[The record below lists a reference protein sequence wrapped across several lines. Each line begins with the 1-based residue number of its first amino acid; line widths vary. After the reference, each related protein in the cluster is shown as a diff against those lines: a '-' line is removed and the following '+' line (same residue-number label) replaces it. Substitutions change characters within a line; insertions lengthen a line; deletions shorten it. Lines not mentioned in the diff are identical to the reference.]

1 MPAHTPT
8 CSPHQ
13 ASEPTGAA
21 PALPRRSV
29 GRWTRA
35 GAASL
40 ALLVAGVAGIAGCGG
55 IAGGKDSATG
65 KGPAGP
71 YAPARMAQAWKTPP
85 VKGDSLLVKL
95 LGNWNTDTAYYIGRR
110 TGVEIYDSKTGER
123 LGTVTPP
130 EPDMRP
136 CAMTEGL
143 SRSGLGAIGWV
154 KGDPL
159 AATASCD
166 RVSLIDTRKDGA
178 VRWTTQVAG
187 VPVDGKPVTDDGAT
201 LAFVDGDVLAVMTP
215 TTVVALRPDKKVAWT
230 WASPRA
236 RLHVRNTDMTARGDR
251 ITVMMG
257 LETLGKAD
265 WTWSVS
271 TLDAAKGRQVDATA
285 VPMTPPEGGRVRL
298 VGNGAPAALV
308 LPDGLA
314 GNPPP
319 PELVTFGRDGSIAR
333 RIPLATTAGPV
344 LLHPVERAN
353 WATRFDI
360 AFDADATTAYVIAGE
375 TTSLTVPASVV
386 AYDLA
391 TGTQMWS
398 KPVGTATTPRF
409 LGTDKDA
416 VYVLGGKS
424 VSDMNIQSY
433 AAKDGT
439 PAKIGTVTAP
449 DSALP
454 VSGLVVDYRNGNLV
468 MVETGAA
475 PLYGAIAFRASGS

>member
-1 MPAHTPT
+1 MSTSSA
-8 CSPHQ
+8 HQ
-13 ASEPTGAA
+13 ASEPAGAT
-21 PALPRRSV
+21 PGLPWRSA

-35 GAASL
+35 GAATL
-40 ALLVAGVAGIAGCGG
+40 ALLVAGVAGIAGCG
-55 IAGGKDSATG
+55 AVTGGKDSAAG
-65 KGPAGP
+65 KAPEGP
-71 YAPARMAQAWKTPP
+71 YAPALMAQAWKTPP

-95 LGNWNTDTAYYIGRR
+95 LGNWNADTAYYIGRR
-110 TGVEIYDSKTGER
+110 TGVEIYDSKTGDR
-123 LGTVTPP
+123 IGSITPP
-130 EPDMRP
+130 EPDMHP

-143 SRSGLGAIGWV
+143 SGSGLGAVAWV

-159 AATASCD
+159 ASTASCD
-166 RVSLIDTRKDGA
+166 QVSLIDTRKGGA

-187 VPVDGKPVTDDGAT
+187 VPAGGKPVTDDSAA
-201 LAFVDGDVLAVMTP
+201 LAFLDGDVLAVMTP
-215 TTVVALRPDKKVAWT
+215 NTVVALRPNKKEAWT
-230 WASPRA
+230 WVSPRA
-236 RLHVRNTDMTARGDR
+236 GLHVRNTDMTARGDR
-251 ITVMMG
+251 IMVMMG
-257 LETLGKAD
+257 LETRGTAD

-285 VPMTPPEGGRVRL
+285 VPMTAPEGGRVRL
-298 VGNGAPAALV
+298 VGNGAPAALL

-314 GNPPP
+314 DNPPP
-319 PELVTFGRDGSIAR
+319 PELVVFGRDGSIAR
-333 RIPLATTAGPV
+333 RIPLATTVGPV

-391 TGTQMWS
+391 TGTQKWT
-398 KPVGTATTPRF
+398 KPVGKATTPRF
-409 LGTDKDA
+409 LGSDEDA

-424 VSDMNIQSY
+424 VSDMDIQSY

-449 DSALP
+449 AEPLP

-468 MVETGAA
+468 MVETGAT
-475 PLYGAIAFRASGS
+475 PFYGAIAFRASGG